1 MKDRQHALNKNS
13 KRRSYRR
20 FKNKGRGLKS
30 NWKINK
36 KKWKGSVE
44 KTKRKL
50 ESKNKKLMN
59 KREEGN
65 SNSDKSKW
73 GKMRKEKRTK
83 ENLNSKGKEDC
94 RKHKNKPRGKL
105 SNVNI
110 MKEWENRKNK
120 VREKPNRQEEQPKKQ
135 KD

>member
-44 KTKRKL
+44 KTKKKL

-59 KREEGN
+59 KLEEGRK
-65 SNSDKSKW
+65 NSDKNKW
-73 GKMRKEKRTK
+73 DKTLKEKRMK
-83 ENLNSKGKEDC
+83 ESLNNKGKENC
-94 RKHKNKPRGKL
+94 RKHKNRPRDKL

-110 MKEWENRKNK
+110 MKEWENKKNK
-120 VREKPNRQEEQPKKQ
+120 VREKPNRQEEQHKNL